1 MDEHGESVIHRSDCE
16 GVQIDGSW
24 SLYMGIEMILHKTTF
39 ERRGIQMGMPTKADI
54 NQYTFDQVDISN
66 IYIYIIIH
74 IYIYTSKM

>member
-1 MDEHGESVIHRSDCE
+1 MNMESRLLTGLTAR

-66 IYIYIIIH
+66 IYI
-74 IYIYTSKM
+74 

>member
-1 MDEHGESVIHRSDCE
+1 M
-16 GVQIDGSW
+16 QIDGSW

-66 IYIYIIIH
+66 IYIYI
-74 IYIYTSKM
+74 